1 MFVRSLLCVPV
12 KRLSKFSFSTKGAV
26 KYLPMPRLSPT
37 MTRGVIQKWYI
48 QPNDT
53 VESNQLILEVS
64 TRTLRDVSSKK
75 SDYIMEVE
83 IIEDMIVADIVAKEG
98 EEVEVGHPIAVFC
111 DEQTDIDIIKKSP
124 VSVLSK
130 KLSDHYFPCFV
141 FILAPERHRS
151 LHL

>member
-1 MFVRSLLCVPV
+1 
-12 KRLSKFSFSTKGAV
+12 
-26 KYLPMPRLSPT
+26 

-83 IIEDMIVADIVAKEG
+83 IVEDMIVADIVAKEG

-111 DEQTDIDIIKKSP
+111 DEQTDIDTIKKIP
-124 VSVLSK
+124 VSVSSK
-130 KLSDHYFPCFV
+130 KLCDQI
-141 FILAPERHRS
+141 ILLVLFS
-151 LHL
+151 F